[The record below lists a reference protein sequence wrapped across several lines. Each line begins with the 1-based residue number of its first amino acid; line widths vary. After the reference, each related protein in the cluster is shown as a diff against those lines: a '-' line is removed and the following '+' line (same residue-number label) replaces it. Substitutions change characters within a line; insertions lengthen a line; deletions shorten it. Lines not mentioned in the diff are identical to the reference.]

1 MSMKRI
7 LMQAM
12 AVKPPPLNIDYV
24 NMESLN
30 EQFKYIKDT
39 INDVKVVDKLIS
51 NMESFNSIIA
61 NEDTSK
67 DDLNIINTAMVTLL
81 KPYGFKNVGLE
92 YVSTNIKD
100 LWTIKRKLIEDEMQ
114 NINEWNI
121 SNNATLT
128 EFIDYAESILVSI
141 SDRTGVPDKDYVSV
155 DTTSNVLVNILD
167 TEVCTY
173 TLDKMVVGV
182 SKYIDLISK
191 ADLSN
196 ERELEKLVI
205 TLTKEAREI
214 NKDILTGSKQVDL
227 STITEYVQMHDVS
240 DDNETIKCYI
250 NDEITANNSFTVGF
264 WIDESNFSL
273 LNLAFA
279 KENTTEITELPPLQI
294 VDIVDRLN
302 SVKRKASDLLSGS
315 GSFVKFKNIYELSIA
330 TGNVIST
337 AASNSSSISAKS
349 RDILGVLLN
358 DVVDGQIMI
367 KEFVLEYMHYLT
379 NQLAGNINYAIASI
393 DNIIESN

>member
-264 WIDESNFSL
+264 
-273 LNLAFA
+273 
-279 KENTTEITELPPLQI
+279 
-294 VDIVDRLN
+294 
-302 SVKRKASDLLSGS
+302 G
-315 GSFVKFKNIYELSIA
+315 
-330 TGNVIST
+330 
-337 AASNSSSISAKS
+337 
-349 RDILGVLLN
+349 
-358 DVVDGQIMI
+358 
-367 KEFVLEYMHYLT
+367 
-379 NQLAGNINYAIASI
+379 
-393 DNIIESN
+393 